1 MIYKTYFFVPA
12 NKKRF
17 LEKSESLSG
26 ISNRVLDFEDSVSEK
41 KIHEAIQNVN
51 GVKSNSTDWIR
62 IPVNEKNIERFSPL
76 FEKGFN
82 KIVLPKIS
90 GYEEFKKT
98 ILKLDS
104 INPQIQ
110 VILLIEN
117 ALLYLEIEKILK
129 EWGGKIIGLGLGS
142 HDFCSTTQMLHE
154 SSVLLP
160 LRLQLSLIAKAYNLE
175 AIDIASMN
183 ISDQKEFQKELLE
196 GFDLGY
202 RSKFIL
208 HPKQIFFLNEIAFF
222 SKDQVQNAEQ
232 VLNKFDLLE
241 KESGEVVLTF
251 KGEIFEKPHL
261 KNLKEI
267 VNWGKEYYGAN
278 R

>member
-12 NKKRF
+12 NKQRF
-17 LEKSESLSG
+17 LEKSESLPG

-41 KIHEAIQNVN
+41 KIHEAIQNVSEA
-51 GVKSNSTDWIR
+51 KSYSTDWIR
-62 IPVNEKNIERFSPL
+62 IPVNGNKIEKFSPL
-76 FEKGFN
+76 FEKGLN

-90 GYEEFKKT
+90 GYEEFKKI

-129 EWGGKIIGLGLGS
+129 EWGEKIIGLGLGS

-154 SSVLLP
+154 STALLP

-196 GFDLGY
+196 GFNLGY

-208 HPKQIFFLNEIAFF
+208 HPKQISFLNEFAFF
-222 SKDQVQNAEQ
+222 SKAQVQNAEQ

-241 KESGEVVLTF
+241 KENEDVVLTF

-267 VNWGKEYYGAN
+267 VNWGKKYYGAN